1 MPDPTSSSRPAVPSG
16 SASGVAPTAPQEGS
30 GAQSGVVVLAAS
42 MVGHVGNY
50 LFYVIAARLLGAESF
65 SEVSALIAYALILF
79 LPFNGVQVAAA
90 RDVARAQAT
99 AGPAAVAGF
108 LRGLTRWSLLSGSAL
123 AVALLALSPV
133 LTSWLGLSSLSLP
146 LVASLWVVLGV
157 WQVIALGAVQG
168 MQRFGLL
175 AVVLAG
181 PLGALRTAF
190 LPLTVLLAGLGG
202 ALWAMVV
209 ATLVGLAIM
218 APTLRR
224 SMSPRAPAARFRPGT
239 SMLSLLAFASLTNV
253 DVLVAKATLAAGEAG
268 AYSAAALMGKIALYA
283 PSALAMVLLP
293 KAAAALA
300 QGRPIERIA
309 TVTFAVTVAAGL
321 AVTASFALIPAGL
334 LSATFGPDFAAS
346 AHLLA
351 PMAVIMTAAAV
362 LYVHLNLMV
371 ARGKTALVWI
381 VNLAAVGHLGLLAV
395 WHESPR
401 DIVAATAVAVCGVL
415 LAIEVGSRYGAVR
428 TALRWL
434 AHRRAT
440 PA

>member
-1 MPDPTSSSRPAVPSG
+1 MPDPSSSSHPAVPSG
-16 SASGVAPTAPQEGS
+16 SASEVAAAPPREGS

-50 LFYVIAARLLGAESF
+50 LFYVIAARLLGAEDF

-90 RDVARAQAT
+90 RDVARATAT
-99 AGPAAVAGF
+99 ASPAAVAGF
-108 LRGLTRWSLLSGSAL
+108 LRGLTRWSLLAGLAL
-123 AVALLALSPV
+123 AVSLLALSPF
-133 LTSWLGLSSLSLP
+133 LTGWLHLSSYSLT

-190 LPLTVLLAGLGG
+190 LPVTVLLAGLAG
-202 ALWAMVV
+202 ALWAMVA
-209 ATLVGLAIM
+209 ATIVGLVIM
-218 APTLRR
+218 APSLRR
-224 SMSPRAPAARFRPGT
+224 AMSARAPAARFRPGT

-293 KAAAALA
+293 KASAALA

-309 TVTFAVTVAAGL
+309 TITFAVTVASGL
-321 AVTASFALIPAGL
+321 AVAAGFALIPSGL

-371 ARGKTALVWI
+371 ARGKTVLVWV

-395 WHESPR
+395 WHDAPR

-415 LAIEVGSRYGAVR
+415 VAIEIGSRYGAAR
-428 TALRWL
+428 TAVRWL
-434 AHRRAT
+434 GQRRA
-440 PA
+440 AAA